1 MFLSFFVA
9 ILLIVFDQIVKFLTV
24 TNLQVGE
31 SARGIT
37 NVFDFFYLRN
47 DGGGWGLFSGRVN
60 FFLIIT
66 VLAAAYIIY
75 LIFKN
80 RDHHFITRLSYGLIL
95 GGAVGNFID
104 RIRLGYVIDMFRL
117 KFIDF
122 PIFNV
127 ADAALTIG
135 VVLLIIVIL
144 FFENTEDVL

>member
-1 MFLSFFVA
+1 M
-9 ILLIVFDQIVKFLTV
+9 
-24 TNLQVGE
+24 
-31 SARGIT
+31 
-37 NVFDFFYLRN
+37 
-47 DGGGWGLFSGRVN
+47 N